1 MEWLVHDLNPTG
13 TLRTRQRQ
21 RLRSRAALL
30 LLLLGFCFFCFPPL
44 LHAQSSASKQKK
56 NLTSARTHS
65 VPRTRATVQRGKSAP
80 RSKLTARTQTQIK
93 SRRVAKASTKIKR
106 HRGLSRSRAALALR
120 AAAAAAARDATRRI
134 LIATNYDDTF
144 PPTPYAP
151 ELAPFPVLLNDEP
164 LVFRTNSA
172 FVLPGETITLAVG
185 KTKKNNA
192 YILQSPFKTTT
203 TGQHHWSWQ
212 APREVGLYPVKILH
226 TAWGATVQL
235 NVFVMAPFTQIED
248 GELNGYQVGKYPAA
262 PLHELEAYL
271 LPRGFIEV
279 TEENENTLITP
290 HFRLRQF
297 LCKQQS
303 DYPKYLALDSRLLLV
318 LETILKKVNEQGHHC
333 PTLSVMSG
341 YRTPHYNRAI
351 GNVTSYSRHLWGD
364 AADIFVDAN
373 PRDGEMDDLNSD
385 GVIDFHDT
393 EVLYDIVFELYEP
406 RVQQF
411 LTSGFVNAPI
421 LQQLGATGFA
431 DDQRLQRHM
440 TGGLARY
447 RESGGHGPFVHV
459 DVRGIFTRWGR

>member
-1 MEWLVHDLNPTG
+1 
-13 TLRTRQRQ
+13 
-21 RLRSRAALL
+21 
-30 LLLLGFCFFCFPPL
+30 
-44 LHAQSSASKQKK
+44 
-56 NLTSARTHS
+56 
-65 VPRTRATVQRGKSAP
+65 
-80 RSKLTARTQTQIK
+80 
-93 SRRVAKASTKIKR
+93 
-106 HRGLSRSRAALALR
+106 
-120 AAAAAAARDATRRI
+120 
-134 LIATNYDDTF
+134 
-144 PPTPYAP
+144 
-151 ELAPFPVLLNDEP
+151 VLLNDEP

-172 FVLPGETITLAVG
+172 FVLPGETLTLAVG

-203 TGQHHWSWQ
+203 TGRHRWSWQ

-235 NVFVMAPFTQIED
+235 NVFVMAPFAQIED
-248 GELNGYQVGKYPAA
+248 GELNGYQVGHYPTA
-262 PLHELEAYL
+262 PLRTLEAYA
-271 LPRGFIEV
+271 LPRGFVEV

-297 LCKQQS
+297 LCKQES
-303 DYPKYLALDSRLLLV
+303 GYPKYVALDSRLFLV

-333 PTLSVMSG
+333 PTLSIMSG

-351 GNVTSYSRHLWGD
+351 GNETSYSRHLWGD

-373 PRDGEMDDLNSD
+373 PLDGEMDDLNSD

-411 LTSGFVNAPI
+411 LTTGFVNAPI
-421 LQQLGATGFA
+421 LQQLGATGFG
-431 DDQRLQRHM
+431 DDQRLQRQM